1 MKKFIFLLAICVFS
15 GFSLFADDDYDDDIY
30 IDLPHENETITDGK
44 LEIYISDPTD
54 SPKEIE
60 AQIVKDGKKGERDKT
75 VWKGKIL
82 QKDGYKL
89 TLDVSS
95 FDPGEYELKLRY
107 RVNRRSY
114 DDDVEFYI
122 AKP

>member
-1 MKKFIFLLAICVFS
+1 MKKLIFLLVLCVLG

-30 IDLPHENETITDGK
+30 IDLPHEKETITNGK

-60 AQIVKDGKKGERDKT
+60 AQIIKEGRKGERDKS
-75 VWKGKIL
+75 VWKGKIPE
-82 QKDGYKL
+82 KDGYKL
-89 TLDVSS
+89 TLDISS

-114 DDDVEFYI
+114 DGDVEFYI
-122 AKP
+122 EKP